1 MEQNPFTSTA
11 ANEFADNPEPRCASL
26 LLLDVSSSMTGDRI
40 RELQDGL
47 TVYKDELA
55 GDGLARKRVEVAIV
69 TFGGTVDTIQNFTT
83 VDNFTAPTLAVN
95 GDTPMGQ
102 AVVAGLNLLNERKQE
117 YRNNGIGYY
126 RPWVFL
132 ITDGG
137 PTDVNTPQ
145 WPEAIQRVKAG
156 EEAKA
161 FAFFGVGVQD
171 ADMERL
177 AQVCVREPLKLKG
190 LQFRTLFQWL
200 SNSQQSVSRST
211 PGDAIELESPESP
224 DGWAQI

>member
-26 LLLDVSSSMTGDRI
+26 LILDVSVSMQGERI
-40 RELQDGL
+40 RQLNEGL
-47 TVYKDELA
+47 VAYKDDLA

-69 TFGGTVDTIQNFTT
+69 TFGGTVDVVQNFATA
-83 VDNFTAPTLAVN
+83 DIFTPPTLTIH
-95 GDTPMGQ
+95 GDTPMGES
-102 AVVAGLNLLNERKQE
+102 VIRGLDLLDERKKE

-137 PTDVNTPQ
+137 PTDINTPQ
-145 WPEAIQRVKAG
+145 WPEAIARIKAG

-161 FAFFGVGVQD
+161 FSFFAVGVED

-177 AQVCVREPLKLKG
+177 KQLSTREPLKLKG

-211 PGDAIELESPESP
+211 PGDSVQLTPPTAPN
-224 DGWAQI
+224 GWAQV

>member
-1 MEQNPFTSTA
+1 MEQNPFISTA

-26 LLLDVSSSMTGDRI
+26 LLLDVSSSMGGDRI

-47 TVYKDELA
+47 TAYKDDLA

-69 TFGGTVDTIQNFTT
+69 TFGGSVDTIQNFTT
-83 VDNFTAPTLAVN
+83 ADSFTPPTLAVN

-102 AVVAGLNLLNERKQE
+102 AVVAGLNLLDQRKQE

-137 PTDVNTPQ
+137 PTDINTPQ

-177 AQVCVREPLKLKG
+177 GQLCVREPMKLKG

-211 PGDAIELESPESP
+211 PGDTVPLENPKGP
-224 DGWAQI
+224 DGWAQV

>member
-1 MEQNPFTSTA
+1 MEQNPFAPTTA
-11 ANEFADNPEPRCASL
+11 SEFADNPEPRCASL
-26 LLLDVSSSMTGDRI
+26 LILDVSVSMQGDRI
-40 RELQDGL
+40 RELNDGL
-47 TVYKDELA
+47 TIYKEELF
-55 GDGLARKRVEVAIV
+55 GDALARKRVEIGVI
-69 TFGGTVDTIQNFTT
+69 TFGGTVDIVQNFTT
-83 VDNFTAPTLAVN
+83 ADAFTPPVLSVH

-102 AVVAGLNLLNERKQE
+102 AVVDGLNLLDERKRE

-137 PTDVNTPQ
+137 PTDVNTPA
-145 WPEAIQRVKAG
+145 WTDAIARVKAG

-161 FAFFGVGVQD
+161 FSFFGVGVED
-171 ADMERL
+171 ADMARL
-177 AQVCVREPLKLKG
+177 GQLCAREPLKLKG

-211 PGDAIELESPESP
+211 PGDAVPLENPTAP
-224 DGWAQI
+224 NGWAQV

>member
-26 LLLDVSSSMTGDRI
+26 LILDVSSSMTGDRI
-40 RELQDGL
+40 RQLQDGL
-47 TVYKDELA
+47 TVYKDELV
-55 GDGLARKRVEVAIV
+55 GDGLARKRVEVAVV
-69 TFGGTVDTIQNFTT
+69 TFGGVVTTLQNFVTADAFT
-83 VDNFTAPTLAVN
+83 PPMLSVD

-102 AVVAGLNLLNERKQE
+102 AVVAGLALLDQRKLE

-145 WPEAIQRVKAG
+145 WPEAIQKVKAG

-161 FAFFGVGVQD
+161 FAFFGVGVED

-177 AQVCVREPLKLKG
+177 GQICVREPMKLKG

-211 PGDAIELESPESP
+211 PGDTVPLENPKSPE
-224 DGWAQI
+224 GWAQV

>member
-1 MEQNPFTSTA
+1 MEQNPFTSIA
-11 ANEFADNPEPRCASL
+11 EDEFAKNPEPRCASL
-26 LLLDVSSSMTGDRI
+26 LILDVSSSMTGDRI

-47 TVYKDELA
+47 TVYKDELV
-55 GDGLARKRVEVAIV
+55 GDGLARKRVEVGVV
-69 TFGGTVDTIQNFTT
+69 TFGGSVDVVQNFVTA
-83 VDNFTAPTLAVN
+83 DAFTPPILTPNA
-95 GDTPMGQ
+95 DTPMGQ
-102 AVVAGLNLLNERKQE
+102 AVVAGLNLLDQRKQE
-117 YRNNGIGYY
+117 YRNKGIGYY

-137 PTDVNTPQ
+137 PTDINTPQ

-161 FAFFGVGVQD
+161 FSFFGVGVQD

-177 AQVCVREPLKLKG
+177 GQLCVREPMKLKG

-211 PGDAIELESPESP
+211 PGDAVPLANPASP
-224 DGWAQI
+224 DGWAQV

>member
-1 MEQNPFTSTA
+1 MEQNPFTSAA
-11 ANEFADNPEPRCASL
+11 ANEFADNPEPRCPSL
-26 LLLDVSSSMTGDRI
+26 LLLDVSTSMGGDRI

-47 TVYKDELA
+47 TAYKDDLA

-69 TFGGTVDTIQNFTT
+69 TFGGSVDVAQNFITA
-83 VDNFTAPTLAVN
+83 DAFTPPVLSVH

-102 AVVAGLNLLNERKQE
+102 AVVAGLNLLDQRKQE

-137 PTDVNTPQ
+137 PTDINTPL

-156 EEAKA
+156 EDAKA
-161 FAFFGVGVQD
+161 FAFFGVGVED

-177 AQVCVREPLKLKG
+177 AQICVREPLKLKG

-211 PGDAIELESPESP
+211 PGDTVPLENPKAAN
-224 DGWAQI
+224 GWAEI